1 MSYFEFL
8 ILAFSIKFC
17 LIKIDLSDNTVWPQ
31 AANWLFSIFVLSNE
45 DVELEINCKMRLFD
59 SLSTTVMSFKSAGAL
74 KRELD
79 GQYSTLV
86 WKVMPWIKI
95 VFGFPN
101 VRGTIKEMEIWS
113 ENGKNIS
120 SGPSWWLLQKLV
132 SNSSNDG
139 SNEEKLTDGLTSS
152 RMEFKSP
159 IACNLAL
166 KLYEI

>member
-1 MSYFEFL
+1 MT
-8 ILAFSIKFC
+8 C
-17 LIKIDLSDNTVWPQ
+17 LITLFDRKLQIDYLG
-31 AANWLFSIFVLSNE
+31 IFVLSNE

-79 GQYSTLV
+79 GQYSTLL

>member
-31 AANWLFSIFVLSNE
+31 AANWLCSIFVLSNE

-120 SGPSWWLLQKLV
+120 SAGQVDDYCKSWSVTHQMMAQTRRNW
-132 SNSSNDG
+132 
-139 SNEEKLTDGLTSS
+139 LTD
-152 RMEFKSP
+152 
-159 IACNLAL
+159 
-166 KLYEI
+166 